1 MPGPRCSREDD
12 GSPRVSKATEA
23 DVAVGEKRWLWPA
36 FAGPGVI
43 WLVLLFLTP
52 LYALLAIAMGRL
64 DPIFGDTSPVWN
76 PIQWDPTSFGQV
88 LSDLF
93 TGQLS
98 TILLRTFAYV
108 GIASLLCLLIGY
120 PVAYYLA
127 RHAGRFRTLLLVLV
141 VAPFWIN
148 YLMRMLAWQSLLSTD
163 GYVNDILVFLQ
174 VFDEPRQWLV
184 GRHETVILG
193 LVYGYIPFLILPLF
207 AALDRMDQRVIEA
220 ARDLGAS
227 ARQAFFR
234 VTLPLSKQGI
244 LAGVVIVML
253 PMFGDYYTPDL
264 LSGSPKTRMIGNEI
278 NTLITSGG
286 REAKGAALTVVLM
299 CFVAILMAYYIVSV
313 AKATREARR

>member
-1 MPGPRCSREDD
+1 VSR
-12 GSPRVSKATEA
+12 ATEA

-52 LYALLAIAMGRL
+52 LYAVLSIAMGRL
-64 DPIFGDTSPVWN
+64 DPVFGDTIPVWN
-76 PIQWDPTSFGQV
+76 PLEWDPTAFGDV
-88 LSDLF
+88 MGEIFS
-93 TGQLS
+93 GQLS
-98 TILLRTFAYV
+98 RIMLRTLAYV
-108 GIASLLCLLIGY
+108 GVASLLCLLIGY

-127 RHAGRFRTLLLVLV
+127 RHAGRWRTLLLVLV

-148 YLMRMLAWQSLLSTD
+148 YLMRMLAWTNLLSTD
-163 GYVNDILVFLQ
+163 GYVNDILVALQ
-174 VFDEPRQWLV
+174 VLDEPREWLA

-207 AALDRMDQRVIEA
+207 AALDRIDERVIEA

-278 NTLITSGG
+278 NHAITSTGG
-286 REAKGAALTVVLM
+286 EGRGAAVTVVLM
-299 CFVAILMAYYIVSV
+299 CLVAVLMIYYIYSV